1 MKAIRF
7 HQYGDATVLSTD
19 EVARPIPGPGQ
30 VLIQVSATSFNPVDA
45 AIRAGYLQQA
55 FPVTLPQT
63 PGSDVAGTVAQVGDG
78 VTGFKAGDQVVG
90 FLPMTSDGAAAEFA
104 IAPAEV
110 LAPAP
115 TTVPLADAAALPAV
129 GLTAWQAVFEHADVQ
144 PGQRVLVHG
153 AGGAVGGY
161 AVQLAAQAGATVVAA
176 AGARNADRVRG
187 YGAEV
192 AGRSVDGV
200 TGEFD
205 AVLNF
210 APTPPAD
217 LATLAGLVRPGGIL
231 VSTATPA
238 PQDDARGV
246 RSVSMYVRSDAQQ
259 LAKLV
264 DRVDAGKLHIHVA
277 ERVTLDELPAV
288 HTRNDAGTLPGKT
301 VITL

>member
-1 MKAIRF
+1 MKAVRF
-7 HQYGDATVLSTD
+7 HQYGDATVLTTD
-19 EVARPIPGPGQ
+19 EVAQPVPGPGQ
-30 VLIQVSATSFNPVDA
+30 VLIQVSGTSFNPVDA

-63 PGSDVAGTVAQVGDG
+63 PGADVAGAVAQVGDG
-78 VTGFKAGDQVVG
+78 VTRFKAGDHVVG
-90 FLPMTSDGAAAEFA
+90 FLPMTSDGAAAEFV
-104 IAPAEV
+104 IASAEV

-115 TTVPLADAAALPAV
+115 TAVPLADAAALPAV
-129 GLTAWQAVFEHADVQ
+129 GLTAWQAVYEHAGVQ
-144 PGQRVLVHG
+144 PGQRILVHG

-161 AVQLAAQAGATVVAA
+161 AVQLAAQAGATVVAT

-187 YGAEV
+187 YGAQV
-192 AGRSVDGV
+192 AGRSADGV

-210 APTPPAD
+210 APAPPAD
-217 LATLAGLVRPGGIL
+217 MATLAGLVRPGGIL

-264 DRVDAGKLHIHVA
+264 DRVDAGKLHVHVA

-288 HTRNDAGTLPGKT
+288 HARNDAGTLPGKT
-301 VITL
+301 IITV